1 MSIFGL
7 QGWEPVVLLIIFLLI
22 IGPQRLPEYTRNV
35 VRWVRSARQWVDES
49 RASVEDEMG
58 IAIDDLRK
66 YDPRQYDP
74 RRIIREAWGDT
85 NPEELLPSKE
95 ALSVSAGGAAAGAA
109 ASSRRGS
116 RGSGRSASGAASAED
131 AAEQRTPWDPEAT

>member
-1 MSIFGL
+1 MSFFGL
-7 QGWEPVVLLIIFLLI
+7 QGWEPVVLLIIFVII

-95 ALSVSAGGAAAGAA
+95 SLSVAAGGAAAGTA
-109 ASSRRGS
+109 ASRRKSSGGAKSGS
-116 RGSGRSASGAASAED
+116 KTAKGEGP
-131 AAEQRTPWDPEAT
+131 QRAPWDPEAT

>member
-1 MSIFGL
+1 MDVSFFGL
-7 QGWEPVVLLIIFLLI
+7 QGWEPIVLLIIFVII
-22 IGPQRLPEYTRNV
+22 IGPQRLPEYTRNI
-35 VRWVRSARQWVDES
+35 VRWVRSARRWVDES

-85 NPEELLPSKE
+85 TPEDLLPSKE
-95 ALSVSAGGAAAGAA
+95 AMSVAAGGAAAAGAA
-109 ASSRRGS
+109 KGASSKRTTKT
-116 RGSGRSASGAASAED
+116 AKAAKDEGP
-131 AAEQRTPWDPEAT
+131 QRAPWDPEAT